1 MPNFI
6 DVNASELELIAFAE
20 PQSASA
26 TRRRLVSMLYSSGK
40 LRTLLEATKI
50 LRHGKKLYAFE
61 NFFLLKAVSL
71 ELNDYRFKAIIID
84 EKRKDNLIQRII
96 NQAVADAAGSHE
108 LVLLPSFDKNVQ
120 EIFTRQNIEQV
131 ASRKDWTKI
140 FSCHRSTF
148 NNRDEQFKLPAQS
161 QNEVSDNES
170 KFDRAV
176 LNTIPERKK

>member
-61 NFFLLKAVSL
+61 NFFLLKAVTL
-71 ELNDYRFKAIIID
+71 ELNDYHFEAIIID

-96 NQAVADAAGSHE
+96 NQAVADSAGSCE
-108 LVLLPSFDKNVQ
+108 LGLLPSFDKNNQ
-120 EIFTRQNIEQV
+120 K
-131 ASRKDWTKI
+131 S
-140 FSCHRSTF
+140 FSAEEVMQREVWAIVFDCHRSAF
-148 NNRDEQFKLPAQS
+148 YYQDKSLKSWS
-161 QNEVSDNES
+161 QNQNTNSRPE
-170 KFDRAV
+170 FDKAV
-176 LNTIPERKK
+176 LGSIPKRKK